1 MIIRGQVETEK
12 NKEEELKITR
22 KRMLILSLGTGSFK
36 DVGKYNASNVS
47 KWGLFDWIHKNKTS
61 PIIDI
66 FSDASAD
73 MVDIHVGTMFQ
84 YDHGLHK
91 NEPEKRNYRRKK
103 DYLRI
108 QVIKQVINVKF
119 MYV

>member
-1 MIIRGQVETEK
+1 MIIRRQFKTEK
-12 NKEEELKITR
+12 NKEEESK
-22 KRMLILSLGTGSFK
+22 MLILSLGTGSFK
-36 DVGKYNASNVS
+36 NVGKYDAADVS

-84 YDHGLHK
+84 YDHNLHK
-91 NEPEKRNYRRKK
+91 NRPDKKNYRRKK
-103 DYLRI
+103 NYLRI

>member
-1 MIIRGQVETEK
+1 MILRRQLATEK
-12 NKEEELKITR
+12 NKEAELKITP

-36 DVGKYNASNVS
+36 KVGKYNAANSS
-47 KWGLFDWIHKNKTS
+47 KWGLFDWVQKNKTS

-73 MVDIHVGTMFQ
+73 MVDIHVGTIFQ
-84 YDHGLHK
+84 YDHDLHK
-91 NEPEKRNYRRKK
+91 NDPDKRNHPRKK

-108 QVIKQVINVKF
+108 QVISQLT
-119 MYV
+119 